1 MENKNG
7 ILKEAKLEALEE
19 IETYLLQEKISEDF
33 YNMMKELSKDIVHKI
48 FKFYDETFTMVPRK
62 IRNYNTLPGTVV
74 TTRVRELEESFTVTI
89 IKEFYKHLNSD
100 QKRNYGYLVVMM
112 IHMTSQNIHRAF
124 HLDPREL
131 EQEVSEELD
140 RIVKICSEDLHDFFR
155 NMTDC
160 RGDHKYILMESAAC
174 HMRERLL
181 NEILESFILVP
192 RKE

>member
-7 ILKEAKLEALEE
+7 ILKEVKLEALEE

-48 FKFYDETFTMVPRK
+48 FKFYDETFTLVPRK
-62 IRNYNTLPGTVV
+62 IRNYNALPGTVV
-74 TTRVRELEESFTVTI
+74 TTRVRELEEPFTVTI

-155 NMTDC
+155 NMTDSP
-160 RGDHKYILMESAAC
+160 GDHRYILMESAAC